1 MLKKI
6 LTHYF
11 TQKYDISYTKQQLHI
26 LEPKLSHWIV
36 VIRPFLFSL
45 PFRSQKTCAWSLSQT
60 ISAVNGST
68 NIQVFTCLLLRGKW
82 FTSLYGDINVSILLT
97 WFHVLGIFFLFAFI
111 TQRKLQQRAE
121 WKWGELKWTRED
133 HGWTSTKDISLC
145 CVLTTLDSWM
155 LFIFYCCCFL
165 SSVTAFWNYD
175 ETLLLYTH
183 QHIGLLLGSA
193 YIHIKSN
200 YWSSIFFMPTLGQL

>member
-1 MLKKI
+1 MCLKSFSN
-6 LTHYF
+6 YF
-11 TQKYDISYTKQQLHI
+11 CSQWLNKHTSIYMFATQG
-26 LEPKLSHWIV
+26 E
-36 VIRPFLFSL
+36 VIHFLV
-45 PFRSQKTCAWSLSQT
+45 W
-60 ISAVNGST
+60 
-68 NIQVFTCLLLRGKW
+68 W
-82 FTSLYGDINVSILLT
+82 HHMNVSILLT

-145 CVLTTLDSWM
+145 CVLTTLDSWI

-193 YIHIKSN
+193 YIPIKSN